1 MAHRYNITEEFN
13 LNDLRRVGDGRYAV
27 RRGAKIRI
35 LKTRKRVPISPHV
48 VNLSEEGKK
57 WQKLT
62 HQLQK
67 RLKETV

>member
-1 MAHRYNITEEFN
+1 M
-13 LNDLRRVGDGRYAV
+13 
-27 RRGAKIRI
+27 KIRI

-62 HQLQK
+62 HQLQR
-67 RLKETV
+67 RLKETA